1 MCSLC
6 VRTSRRPAD
15 PAVRTQVWHTEIP
28 VWALLLA
35 IALPVT
41 YIVPSG
47 YVYALTG
54 QNVSF
59 SIGFSGALTRML
71 TRPGRWGDSFH
82 FRLRSTSSR
91 RLFRA

>member
-54 QNVSF
+54 QNVS
-59 SIGFSGALTRML
+59 IRARSGAFTPML
-71 TRPGRWGDSFH
+71 TRRGRWGDSFH